1 MMASPLTNIL
11 KLDTAEI
18 EKYKQEVQE
27 IKEQEAIVEIN
38 NNASNYTEQELNEL
52 LKKAEE
58 TDYMSGRYYEIEIL
72 DRMNIIDMDFLGI
85 NLCDIT
91 IYNKTNWVL
100 WIIPVLSCLCTFITT
115 KLMPKPNQPTAN
127 NAKPEDKSMIP
138 SAEDMPM
145 PDMRVMNAM
154 MPIMTGY
161 VAAIVPQG
169 VGLYWVTSNLIGVI
183 QQVVLKKKLPNTKK
197 DV

>member
-1 MMASPLTNIL
+1 
-11 KLDTAEI
+11 
-18 EKYKQEVQE
+18 
-27 IKEQEAIVEIN
+27 
-38 NNASNYTEQELNEL
+38 
-52 LKKAEE
+52 
-58 TDYMSGRYYEIEIL
+58 
-72 DRMNIIDMDFLGI
+72 
-85 NLCDIT
+85 
-91 IYNKTNWVL
+91 
-100 WIIPVLSCLCTFITT
+100 
-115 KLMPKPNQPTAN
+115 
-127 NAKPEDKSMIP
+127 
-138 SAEDMPM
+138 M

>member
-1 MMASPLTNIL
+1 
-11 KLDTAEI
+11 
-18 EKYKQEVQE
+18 
-27 IKEQEAIVEIN
+27 
-38 NNASNYTEQELNEL
+38 
-52 LKKAEE
+52 
-58 TDYMSGRYYEIEIL
+58 
-72 DRMNIIDMDFLGI
+72 
-85 NLCDIT
+85 
-91 IYNKTNWVL
+91 
-100 WIIPVLSCLCTFITT
+100 
-115 KLMPKPNQPTAN
+115 MPKPNQPMAN
-127 NAKPEDKSMIP
+127 NAKPEDKSMVP
-138 SAEDMPM
+138 SAGDMPM

>member
-1 MMASPLTNIL
+1 
-11 KLDTAEI
+11 
-18 EKYKQEVQE
+18 
-27 IKEQEAIVEIN
+27 
-38 NNASNYTEQELNEL
+38 
-52 LKKAEE
+52 
-58 TDYMSGRYYEIEIL
+58 
-72 DRMNIIDMDFLGI
+72 
-85 NLCDIT
+85 
-91 IYNKTNWVL
+91 
-100 WIIPVLSCLCTFITT
+100 
-115 KLMPKPNQPTAN
+115 MPKPNQPTAN
-127 NAKPEDKSMIP
+127 NTKPEDKSMVP